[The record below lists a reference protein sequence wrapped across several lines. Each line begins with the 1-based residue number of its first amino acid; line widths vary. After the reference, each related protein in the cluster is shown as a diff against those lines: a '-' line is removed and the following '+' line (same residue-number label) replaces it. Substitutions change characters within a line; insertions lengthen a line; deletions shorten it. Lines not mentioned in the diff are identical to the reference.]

1 MQYKYKYKRVVL
13 GIAVVVRL
21 LGRPSLLTGGQMV
34 VGRQPKLQ
42 QPRAR
47 QSLNLAWI
55 TYMSPVAIGS
65 YLSHWPQYG
74 RVISKSGPI
83 VAFRQ
88 KKGNLTYPGPR
99 TVWPYM
105 SPVLQILHCCR

>member
-47 QSLNLAWI
+47 QSLNLASI
-55 TYMSPVAIGS
+55 TSTPVFVTLASIWS
-65 YLSHWPQYG
+65 NN
-74 RVISKSGPI
+74 
-83 VAFRQ
+83 RQ
-88 KKGNLTYPGPR
+88 KWTL
-99 TVWPYM
+99 
-105 SPVLQILHCCR
+105 